1 MRFRSNALRGL
12 TALTL
17 ASLLVFTSQ
26 PASAADPTTAD
37 CLGANEHA
45 ITLRAQNKLRE
56 ARSQLLVCAAETCPT
71 DIRNEC
77 ARRVGEVNAS
87 MPTLVFEAKDAA
99 GNDLSAVRVT
109 MDGHPLVERLEGT
122 ALSIDPGEHKFSF
135 ETSGQPT
142 VAKQFVIRAGE
153 KDRRERI
160 TFGASAPFEPT
171 SSATTTFN
179 PASQPVDR
187 SEAEAAPRS
196 TQRILGW
203 SGVGLGAV
211 GVALG
216 VVFTAQKSSKDS
228 DADAI
233 CPTGK
238 GCSAGDNA
246 RIRSLTDEANT
257 KGTLAAVSFVAG
269 GLLVAG
275 GLVAVFTA
283 PDKSRAVSIA
293 PAIGPNFRG
302 FLVAGN
308 IW

>member
-12 TALTL
+12 IALAL
-17 ASLLVFTSQ
+17 GSPLVFTSQ
-26 PASAADPTTAD
+26 RASAADPTTAD

-71 DIRNEC
+71 DVRNEC

-99 GNDLSAVRVT
+99 GNDVSAVRVT

-142 VAKQFVIRAGE
+142 VSKQFVIRAGE

-160 TFGASAPFEPT
+160 TFGASAPVETTP
-171 SSATTTFN
+171 SAGFR
-179 PASQPVDR
+179 PASQPVDGR
-187 SEAEAAPRS
+187 EVEATPRS

-211 GVALG
+211 GIALG
-216 VVFTAQKSSKDS
+216 VVFTAQKSAKDS

-238 GCSAGDNA
+238 GCSAGDND
-246 RIRSLTDEANT
+246 RIRSLTDEATT

-293 PAIGPNFRG
+293 PAVGPNFQG
-302 FLVAGN
+302 VLVAGN